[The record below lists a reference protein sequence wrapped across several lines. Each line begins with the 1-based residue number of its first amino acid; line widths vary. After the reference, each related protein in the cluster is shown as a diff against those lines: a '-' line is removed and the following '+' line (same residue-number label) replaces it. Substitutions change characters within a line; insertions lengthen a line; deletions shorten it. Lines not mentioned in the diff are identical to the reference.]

1 MDRCGQ
7 QRTGEEVKELE
18 GANSFRP
25 HRLAVSNMVVTGHM

>member
-1 MDRCGQ
+1 MDGCGQ

-25 HRLAVSNMVVTGHM
+25 HRLAVSNMVAAGHM